1 MDRNEGEAE
10 EECLAEDAQR
20 NGERGVMREK
30 CTDRAARLLVPV
42 LCDALF
48 CNLEC
53 MLPKVRQSVASPSAH
68 KHLVVMAQALWSD
81 TCTCQSIYR
90 NEHSVCCSG
99 KPVVAEAICL
109 VQLAEEFV
117 EDLFFHMLGDG
128 GEWCVC

>member
-90 NEHSVCCSG
+90 NEHCLCCSG